1 MKKIIYLVLISFLG
15 ISSYATSREN
25 FYPNA
30 PRPSTPSVNDSKNFA
45 QDPMV
50 TDNPEYSPSIKSLKF
65 SPTTL
70 NIKEVF
76 ASSPIIYSALFILSI
91 ASFVIWLYS
100 LFTFRVKDV
109 MPSTMINDLRY
120 HLSSHNYKEALNYCE
135 YKNNIF
141 SKIITAG
148 INARKYSP
156 QFIIDAMKSEGK
168 RATSDL
174 WQRIALLNDIV
185 IIAPMLGLLGT
196 VLGMFYAFY
205 DINRSAESLS
215 ALFDGLGIAV
225 GTTVAGLIVAIIAM
239 IFHATLKYRLMRML
253 THLENESVALSSLIK
268 PKQIEDNI

>member
-1 MKKIIYLVLISFLG
+1 MKKLFFLSIFTLLG
-15 ISSYATSREN
+15 ICTIYATTSRDNYYHIEQN
-25 FYPNA
+25 RINTISQNIPQTQEDEITQPA
-30 PRPSTPSVNDSKNFA
+30 STSKKVLSFPA
-45 QDPMV
+45 V
-50 TDNPEYSPSIKSLKF
+50 
-65 SPTTL
+65 TL

-76 ASSPIIYSALFILSI
+76 ASSPIIYSTLLILSI

-100 LFTFRVKDV
+100 LFTFRPKDT
-109 MPSTMINDLRY
+109 MPETMINDLRY
-120 HLSSHNYKEALNYCE
+120 HLSAHNYKEALNYCE

-141 SKIITAG
+141 AQIVTAG

-168 RATSDL
+168 RATSDF
-174 WQRIALLNDIV
+174 WQRLALLNDIA

-225 GTTVAGLIVAIIAM
+225 GTTVCGLVVAIIAM

-253 THLENESVALSSLIK
+253 SHIENEVVSMSALIK
-268 PKQIEDNI
+268 PKQVEDTI